1 MENQNFGIKYMK
13 QFEIIGS
20 WVARIALALIA
31 FFLVRLI
38 QEIDDA
44 KVQMRSNEN
53 RLYEIK
59 TDVQVLKTEVGII
72 KDDVKD
78 LKKVK

>member
-1 MENQNFGIKYMK
+1 MK